1 MKLCWSPSTVRT
13 LRLSHRLWSTPTCS
27 AEPSHTSNQ
36 SPPGHVPLNQVT
48 LVTSLYSDVS
58 HELSH
63 SSNQSPLRHVP
74 YPEPDEEKSRYCFG
88 FQPNVQSTLARSRA
102 ADSSCKHLTTDA
114 RRWMLV
120 LATTAGFK
128 RTAHT
133 AHTAHSGVD

>member
-13 LRLSHRLWSTPTCS
+13 LRLSHRLWSTPTC
-27 AEPSHTSNQ
+27 HTSNQ

-63 SSNQSPLRHVP
+63 SSNQSPFRHVP
-74 YPEPDEEKSRYCFG
+74 YPEPDEGKSRQCFG
-88 FQPNVQSTLARSRA
+88 FQSKVQSTVARSRA
-102 ADSSCKHLTTDA
+102 ADSSCKQFTTDV
-114 RRWMLV
+114 RHWMLV
-120 LATTAGFK
+120 LATTAGFT

-133 AHTAHSGVD
+133 VHSGVD

>member
-13 LRLSHRLWSTPTCS
+13 LRLSLRLWSTPTCP

-63 SSNQSPLRHVP
+63 SSNQSPFRHVP
-74 YPEPDEEKSRYCFG
+74 YPEPDEGKSRQCFG
-88 FQPNVQSTLARSRA
+88 FQPKVQSTVARSRA
-102 ADSSCKHLTTDA
+102 ADLSCKQFTTDV
-114 RRWMLV
+114 RHWMLV
-120 LATTAGFK
+120 LATTAGFT

-133 AHTAHSGVD
+133 VHSGVD